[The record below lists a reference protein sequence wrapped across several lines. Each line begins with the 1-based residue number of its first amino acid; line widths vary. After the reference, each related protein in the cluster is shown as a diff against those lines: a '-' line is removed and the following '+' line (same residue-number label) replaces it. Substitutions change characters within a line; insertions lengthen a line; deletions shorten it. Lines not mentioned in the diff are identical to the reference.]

1 MKKLTPEL
9 IAELRAQATE
19 FAKQIGI
26 KSCTQDCSA
35 CWLYRSDVPCPQR
48 DIINAYIAGGEAVM
62 KIVNPKD

>member
-1 MKKLTPEL
+1 MEKLTPEL
-9 IAELRAQATE
+9 ITELRAQATE

-48 DIINAYIAGGEAVM
+48 DIINAYIAGGEY
-62 KIVNPKD
+62 ILTQIGPK